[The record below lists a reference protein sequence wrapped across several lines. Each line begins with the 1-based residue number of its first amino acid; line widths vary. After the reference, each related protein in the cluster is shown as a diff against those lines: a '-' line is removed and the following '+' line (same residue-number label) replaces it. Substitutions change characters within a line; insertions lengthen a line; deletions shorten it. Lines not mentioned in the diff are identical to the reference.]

1 MSIYSGFSKR
11 SLESSY
17 NKALYNMI
25 FLLQLKHARAGSP
38 LHLTHADQFDED
50 KFAKHF
56 SLLYQKLF
64 NMEKYKHLPP
74 KFSYSCKDLA
84 EFYNVFEK
92 DNSNIGSDYESDFS
106 VTLISSQIVLPSPAM
121 QLS

>member
-1 MSIYSGFSKR
+1 MY
-11 SLESSY
+11 
-17 NKALYNMI
+17 
-25 FLLQLKHARAGSP
+25 
-38 LHLTHADQFDED
+38 
-50 KFAKHF
+50 FAKHF

-64 NMEKYKHLPP
+64 NMEKYKYLPP

-106 VTLISSQIVLPSPAM
+106 VTFLCLLFLTCLLRSCRRASCSAIMSLRRCCLRASAMGARAAAKSDARTPSARPRR
-121 QLS
+121 LLL